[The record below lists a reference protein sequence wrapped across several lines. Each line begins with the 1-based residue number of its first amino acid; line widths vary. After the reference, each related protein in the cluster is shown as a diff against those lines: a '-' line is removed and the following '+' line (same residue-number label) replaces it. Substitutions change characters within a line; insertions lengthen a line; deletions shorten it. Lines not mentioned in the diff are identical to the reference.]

1 MVAAIE
7 IYPPCFSYGR
17 RSGGVRLSGVRPDA
31 TNCRNCSNDA
41 GPKERAAIYRAAL
54 RSVCQC
60 QNVRFHRFF
69 AVFPGISL
77 ENGVFPGISRI
88 RDLAEG
94 HFARV
99 STESPMAGTAESLAE
114 TMKAL

>member
-1 MVAAIE
+1 LFFLQAAGAARCAFPE
-7 IYPPCFSYGR
+7 FF
-17 RSGGVRLSGVRPDA
+17 GVRQNS
-31 TNCRNCSNDA
+31 RNCSNDA

-77 ENGVFPGISRI
+77 ENPVFPGISGVQGAAGGRFM
-88 RDLAEG
+88 RVKPA
-94 HFARV
+94 FANGPR
-99 STESPMAGTAESLAE
+99 T
-114 TMKAL
+114 